1 MVHVVGSPV
10 GTMVAVL
17 AFSLGR
23 VGGKGWI
30 GGRLLA
36 ARAVP
41 RSDVDGLALV
51 EVLISTPPGGIGE
64 HLSESSV
71 LFGIGVACGCRHLYL
86 LCQCSR

>member
-1 MVHVVGSPV
+1 MVCMVGPPA
-10 GTMVAVL
+10 GGIAAMVAMT
-17 AFSLGR
+17 FGR

-51 EVLISTPPGGIGE
+51 EVFISTPPGGIGE

-86 LCQCSR
+86 LCQGSR